1 MQAAIKLL
9 GTDAFSDAMLA
20 RVRDFH
26 LRVEKSRQAAAVR
39 TPDPPA
45 AMMPGLKPEP
55 SAQPRTESTCHVS
68 LVTGYQAIPDL
79 ETQAGV
85 YRWILGTTG
94 ARDPDDDAPER
105 DFMVG
110 SYRPAPTAEQ
120 KKLRAYLA
128 QLKTSPAQE
137 LAARRAS

>member
-1 MQAAIKLL
+1 
-9 GTDAFSDAMLA
+9 
-20 RVRDFH
+20 VP
-26 LRVEKSRQAAAVR
+26 
-39 TPDPPA
+39 TPDRPA
-45 AMMPGLKPEP
+45 ATTPALQPESSVQLIP
-55 SAQPRTESTCHVS
+55 ESTCDVS

-105 DFMVG
+105 DFIIG
-110 SYRPAPTAEQ
+110 SYRPAPAAEQ
-120 KKLRAYLA
+120 KRLRAYLA

-137 LAARRAS
+137 LAPRRAS